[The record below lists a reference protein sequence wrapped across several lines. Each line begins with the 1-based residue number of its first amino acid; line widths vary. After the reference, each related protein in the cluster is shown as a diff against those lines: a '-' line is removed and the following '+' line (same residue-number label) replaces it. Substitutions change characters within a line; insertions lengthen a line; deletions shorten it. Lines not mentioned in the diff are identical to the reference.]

1 MKIYL
6 FLDNNKIIY
15 GYHTQSVMP
24 DTEIIHEISDVGL
37 SELANKV
44 GKVKYENGVIKD
56 VVTEYIVTADSIRKR
71 RVRECFL
78 IINRGNLWYQSL
90 TEAQLIELSQW
101 YNAWLNAPETL
112 VVPEKPSWL

>member
-24 DTEIIHEISDVGL
+24 DTEEQYEITDK
-37 SELANKV
+37 ELVLLNSKL
-44 GKVKYENGVIKD
+44 GKVMFENGVIKD
-56 VVTEYIVTADSIRKR
+56 YVTPITTDTIRRKR
-71 RVRECFL
+71 NSECFSV
-78 IINRGNLWYQSL
+78 INRGTLWYQSL
-90 TEAQLIELSQW
+90 TEAQLVELSQW